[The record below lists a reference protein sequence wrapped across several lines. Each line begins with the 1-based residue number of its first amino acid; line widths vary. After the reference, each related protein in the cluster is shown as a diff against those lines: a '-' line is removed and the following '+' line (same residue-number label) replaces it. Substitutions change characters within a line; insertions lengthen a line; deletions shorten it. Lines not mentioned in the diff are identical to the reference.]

1 MTQFELQLNGASV
14 TVVGEEDDVLLWV
27 LREQCG
33 VNSVRYGC
41 GIEACGACRVL
52 LDDRLVFACNT
63 RMADCHNRR
72 VQTLEGIGGV
82 DEHPLQTAVLELN
95 AGQCGYCLSGIL
107 VTASKLLADNPQPS
121 RSDIQTALDAHL
133 CRCGA
138 HNRIIQAIAQ
148 AAGSD

>member
-1 MTQFELQLNGASV
+1 MPQFDFQLNGAPV
-14 TVVGEEDDVLLWV
+14 TVVGEDDDVLLWV
-27 LREQCG
+27 LREQCE

-52 LDDRLVFACNT
+52 VEDRLVFACNT
-63 RMADCHNRR
+63 RVADCQNRR
-72 VQTLEGIGGV
+72 VQTLEGIGGA
-82 DEHPLQTAVLELN
+82 EQHPLQTAVLELN

-121 RSDIQTALDAHL
+121 RAEIQTALEAHL

-138 HNRIIQAIAQ
+138 HNRIVEAIQR
-148 AAGSD
+148 AAGID

>member
-1 MTQFELQLNGASV
+1 MPQFDFQLNGAPV
-14 TVVGEEDDVLLWV
+14 TVVGEDDDVLLWA
-27 LREQCG
+27 LREQCE

-52 LDDRLVFACNT
+52 VEDRLVFACNT
-63 RMADCHNRR
+63 RVADCQNRR
-72 VQTLEGIGGV
+72 VQTLEGIGGA
-82 DEHPLQTAVLELN
+82 EQHPLQTAVLELN

-121 RSDIQTALDAHL
+121 RAEIQTALEAHL

-138 HNRIIQAIAQ
+138 HNRIVEAIQR
-148 AAGSD
+148 AAGID